1 MITEI
6 LFQSPIG
13 ILTIATLVG
22 VFVFLGWMGYIV
34 VRNVRQAG
42 QDQDQ

>member
-22 VFVFLGWMGYIV
+22 VVVFLGWVGYIV
-34 VRNVRQAG
+34 VHNVRAAG
-42 QDQDQ
+42 GDK

>member
-13 ILTIATLVG
+13 ILTIATLLGIV
-22 VFVFLGWMGYIV
+22 VFLGWVGYV
-34 VRNVRQAG
+34 VVHNVREAG
-42 QDQDQ
+42 KNK

>member
-13 ILTIATLVG
+13 ILTIATLLG
-22 VFVFLGWMGYIV
+22 IFVFLGWTGYIV
-34 VRNVRQAG
+34 VRNVRKAE
-42 QDQDQ
+42 QDKNE